1 MVSNFEERLP
11 IMESNVEEEVY
22 FGKRSSSSNQK
33 DPWICPSKE
42 KRLNIVKR
50 DQRGVIFKFVTFF
63 AQNWTVKL
71 IFFGHCEKAEAF
83 RWGNEQKKR
92 IKKRRNWKLFW
103 KIQQLGLNK

>member
-1 MVSNFEERLP
+1 MVSNCEERLP

-22 FGKRSSSSNQK
+22 IGKRSSSNHQK

-63 AQNWTVKL
+63 AQNRAVKL

-103 KIQQLGLNK
+103 KIQQLGRNK